1 MSGRVDLLA
10 KIDNGALLGQVLL
23 GVAVLLAKRREQLD
37 VVRRVDVLL
46 LDFGNG
52 HSLLVLQTE
61 LGKSSTQVLTG
72 RTITSGRT
80 SLSTTG

>member
-23 GVAVLLAKRREQLD
+23 GVAVLLAKRGEQLD
-37 VVRRVDVLL
+37 IVRRVDVLL
-46 LDFGNG
+46 LYLGNG

-61 LGKSSTQVLTG
+61 LVKSSTED
-72 RTITSGRT
+72 
-80 SLSTTG
+80 